1 MSSVLM
7 VVENWPLLHV
17 SNVGKGREKSFT
29 NYPNEHNSVKKN
41 SCPEDKRQQNMSNLE
56 KKGVSYKL
64 SALNQL
70 LMYSSACAPVELKN
84 LNPDNYM

>member
-1 MSSVLM
+1 
-7 VVENWPLLHV
+7 
-17 SNVGKGREKSFT
+17 
-29 NYPNEHNSVKKN
+29 
-41 SCPEDKRQQNMSNLE
+41 MSNLE

>member
-1 MSSVLM
+1 
-7 VVENWPLLHV
+7 
-17 SNVGKGREKSFT
+17 
-29 NYPNEHNSVKKN
+29 
-41 SCPEDKRQQNMSNLE
+41 MSNLE

-70 LMYSSACAPVELKN
+70 LMDSSACAPVELKN

>member
-1 MSSVLM
+1 MYLMWEREGRNLSQITQMSIIQS
-7 VVENWPLLHV
+7 
-17 SNVGKGREKSFT
+17 
-29 NYPNEHNSVKKN
+29 KKK